1 MENNRKDQKF
11 TQTPGKKSE
20 MPERGEK
27 RDISS
32 GPKKTAR
39 PEIDL
44 PLKGGR
50 SDVDLSTKT
59 QPKRDDTRREDR
71 NDNKKSSR

>member
-11 TQTPGKKSE
+11 NQTPGKKSE
-20 MPERGEK
+20 TPVRGKK
-27 RDISS
+27 REISS
-32 GPKKTAR
+32 GTKKPAR

-59 QPKRDDTRREDR
+59 QPKRDDTKREDK
-71 NDNKKSSR
+71 NDYQKSSR

>member
-1 MENNRKDQKF
+1 MEQNRKDPKF
-11 TQTPGKKSE
+11 SQTPGKKSE

-27 RDISS
+27 RDIGS
-32 GPKKTAR
+32 GPRTTTR

-50 SDVDLSTKT
+50 SEQDLANKNK
-59 QPKRDDTRREDR
+59 PKRDDDRKSDR
-71 NDNKKSSR
+71 NDYEKSTR